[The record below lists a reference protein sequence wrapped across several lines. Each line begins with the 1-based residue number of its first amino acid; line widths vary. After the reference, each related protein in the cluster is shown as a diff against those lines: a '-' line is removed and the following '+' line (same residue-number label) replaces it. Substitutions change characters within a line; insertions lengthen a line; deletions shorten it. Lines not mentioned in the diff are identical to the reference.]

1 MRQSSTRH
9 SIFQPNLV
17 DPPSHQ
23 ASITTG
29 LAAEAFYKSSYVGV
43 RPEDI
48 FQEFYSSLEMY
59 ENDSD
64 LSQTITLLPK
74 DETIHRA
81 IGSLDRVSTLDS
93 HKVGVIYIARQ
104 QTTESI
110 ILSNTLG
117 SPDYHYF
124 LAGLGKLTRLKGT
137 EFNTHGLD
145 RDFDTDGEFTI
156 CWRDR
161 VTELVFH
168 VATLMPNNPIDDPNC
183 TNKKKHVGNDFVNI
197 IYNNSGAQFNFNT
210 FPSEF
215 NYIYIVITPEGRF
228 SSRTTRIY
236 DDNTAIQYF
245 KVNVLTKPQFPRVS
259 FAAETKLISS
269 TALPTFVRLLALN
282 ASVFCHIWAKRDGDE
297 YISSWRTRLR
307 QIDTLRKRYSDK
319 SGFLDN
325 LRQPNSY
332 SSSST
337 EPKTYAAHSMSIAVA
352 TRDNVPTFRRA
363 SASTTS
369 GELRGSR
376 SAISDVTLEGDRE
389 RPSTI
394 SP

>member
-1 MRQSSTRH
+1 M
-9 SIFQPNLV
+9 
-17 DPPSHQ
+17 
-23 ASITTG
+23 G
-29 LAAEAFYKSSYVGV
+29 L

-59 ENDSD
+59 DKDSD
-64 LSQTITLLPK
+64 LTQTISLLPE
-74 DETIHRA
+74 DEIVNRA

-93 HKVGVIYIARQ
+93 HKVGVIYIGRQ
-104 QTTESI
+104 QTTEAV

-117 SPDYHYF
+117 SPDYHTF

-137 EFNTHGLD
+137 VFNTHGLD
-145 RDFDTDGEFTI
+145 REFNTDGEFTV

-168 VATLMPNNPIDDPNC
+168 VPTLMPNNLKDDPNC

-197 IYNNSGAQFNFNT
+197 VYNNSGTQFNFDT

-228 SSRTTRIY
+228 SSPTTRVHEY
-236 DDNTAIQYF
+236 DAANQYF
-245 KVNVLTKPQFPRVS
+245 RVDVLTKPQLPRIS

-269 TALPTFVRLLALN
+269 TALPMFVRLLALN
-282 ASVFCHIWAKRDGDE
+282 ASVFCHIWAMRDGGE

-307 QIDTLRKRYSDK
+307 QIDTLRKRYSDR

-325 LRQPNSY
+325 LRQTNSY
-332 SSSST
+332 PSSST
-337 EPKTYAAHSMSIAVA
+337 EPKTYAIHSMSSAVP
-352 TRDNVPTFRRA
+352 TRDNMPTFRRA
-363 SASTTS
+363 SAST
-369 GELRGSR
+369 
-376 SAISDVTLEGDRE
+376 ISDELQGTRSTVSDFTLEGDRE

-394 SP
+394 SS